1 MSPTAEGASS
11 GVVAAAA
18 GLAGT
23 VAHADDKRLRA
34 LVDDAPDFIE
44 ILDPDATIKYI
55 SPAITRLAGYR
66 PEELIGQS
74 ALSFVHPDDLA
85 KAVAALDR
93 ALHTPE
99 LVQVTLRYRH
109 KNGSWRVVEK
119 LGRNYLHEPAIAGI
133 LVHTRDVT
141 RHVQI
146 EDALQETEQRYRSL
160 VSAMAEGVVL
170 QDAQGAIITCNRSAE
185 RILGLTIEQ
194 LRGVTSIDPR
204 WHTIHED
211 GSPFPGDTH
220 PAMVTL
226 RTGTPQ
232 SNVTMG
238 VYKPDGALTWISVN
252 TQPIIRLGA
261 STPHAVVAS
270 FHDITERR
278 NAEDALRQSAEE
290 ILDLYNNA
298 PCGYHSLD
306 HDGLFVRINDT
317 ELKWLGYTRDEVIGR
332 KKFSDFLTPQSLR
345 NFEEIFP
352 QFIAQ
357 GSIRDVEY
365 EIVRKDGTRLFV
377 LGSASAIMDRDGR
390 YVMSRSMLYDISDRK
405 RSEDAL
411 KRVNRALRVLSDCNT
426 ALVHADTQA
435 GLLDEICR
443 LLVDAGGYRMAWVGF
458 AEHDKAKTV
467 RPVAQYGH
475 NVGYLETARISW
487 EDNEFGQGPAGT
499 AIRTG
504 ATQVNQDFASNPRM
518 KPWRAQALARGF
530 GSSIALPLRW
540 DATVFG
546 VLAIL
551 SSAPDAFDTEEV
563 ALLRELADDL
573 AFGLAGLRT
582 RAQHRKAEEI
592 ARQLAYFD
600 SLTGLPNR
608 VQLRARIERAI
619 AEARSAQQAFALMTV
634 NVERFRDL
642 QSGLGIRQADALLQ
656 QIAVRLREAVAEAF
670 LARITADEFAI
681 LVPGHNGEAAQALA
695 QHVHQAMSAPFEQ
708 AGVALDVQVRIGAAL
723 YPAHGTEPE
732 SLLLRSAIAA
742 HDARDTATHYA
753 TYSGATD
760 QESPHRLALVGEL
773 RRAIQSNQLTLFYQP
788 KIDIRTGAVSGAE
801 ALVRWQHPDRGMM
814 PPAEFIDLA
823 EHTGLM
829 RPLTAWVIE
838 AAMRQC
844 AAWRADGLDI
854 AIAVNVSPSNLRE
867 PDFVEQIVALQGA
880 TGVDPKLM
888 QLEITENTLMED
900 PERSQGVL
908 ARLKQI
914 GMAIFIDDFGTG
926 YSSLSYIA
934 TLPVHALKIDRS
946 FVMNMMRS
954 EQQRTVAAASIS
966 LAHSLGIRVVSE
978 GVETMEQA
986 RELDRLECDE
996 LQGYLFSRPL
1006 PAEEFVRWVE
1016 TFSLERYGLVRKV

>member
-1 MSPTAEGASS
+1 M
-11 GVVAAAA
+11 
-18 GLAGT
+18 
-23 VAHADDKRLRA
+23 
-34 LVDDAPDFIE
+34 
-44 ILDPDATIKYI
+44 
-55 SPAITRLAGYR
+55 
-66 PEELIGQS
+66 
-74 ALSFVHPDDLA
+74 
-85 KAVAALDR
+85 
-93 ALHTPE
+93 
-99 LVQVTLRYRH
+99 
-109 KNGSWRVVEK
+109 
-119 LGRNYLHEPAIAGI
+119 
-133 LVHTRDVT
+133 
-141 RHVQI
+141 
-146 EDALQETEQRYRSL
+146 
-160 VSAMAEGVVL
+160 
-170 QDAQGAIITCNRSAE
+170 
-185 RILGLTIEQ
+185 
-194 LRGVTSIDPR
+194 
-204 WHTIHED
+204 
-211 GSPFPGDTH
+211 
-220 PAMVTL
+220 
-226 RTGTPQ
+226 PQ

-238 VYKPDGALTWISVN
+238 IYKPDGALTWISVN

-306 HDGLFVRINDT
+306 HDGMFVRINDT

-332 KKFSDFLTPQSLR
+332 KRFSDFLTPQSLR

-426 ALVHADTQA
+426 ALVHADTQT
-435 GLLDEICR
+435 GLLEEICR

-504 ATQVNQDFASNPRM
+504 TTQVNQDFASNPRM

-530 GSSIALPLRW
+530 ASSIALPLRW
-540 DATVFG
+540 DANVFG

-582 RAQHRKAEEI
+582 RAQHREAEEI

-608 VQLRARIERAI
+608 VQLRARVERAI
-619 AEARSAQQAFALMTV
+619 VEARS
-634 NVERFRDL
+634 
-642 QSGLGIRQADALLQ
+642 
-656 QIAVRLREAVAEAF
+656 
-670 LARITADEFAI
+670 
-681 LVPGHNGEAAQALA
+681 
-695 QHVHQAMSAPFEQ
+695 VHQAMSGPFEQ

-742 HDARDTATHYA
+742 HDARGTATHYA
-753 TYSGATD
+753 AYSGATD

-773 RRAIQSNQLTLFYQP
+773 RRAIQSNHLTLFYQP

-829 RPLTAWVIE
+829 RSLSAWVIE

-844 AAWRADGLDI
+844 AAWRAGGLDI
-854 AIAVNVSPSNLRE
+854 AIAVNISPSNLRE
-867 PDFVEQIVALQGA
+867 TDFFEQIVTLQAPPGWI
-880 TGVDPKLM
+880 PSSCSS
-888 QLEITENTLMED
+888 
-900 PERSQGVL
+900 RS
-908 ARLKQI
+908 
-914 GMAIFIDDFGTG
+914 
-926 YSSLSYIA
+926 
-934 TLPVHALKIDRS
+934 
-946 FVMNMMRS
+946 
-954 EQQRTVAAASIS
+954 
-966 LAHSLGIRVVSE
+966 
-978 GVETMEQA
+978 
-986 RELDRLECDE
+986 
-996 LQGYLFSRPL
+996 
-1006 PAEEFVRWVE
+1006 
-1016 TFSLERYGLVRKV
+1016 RKPR